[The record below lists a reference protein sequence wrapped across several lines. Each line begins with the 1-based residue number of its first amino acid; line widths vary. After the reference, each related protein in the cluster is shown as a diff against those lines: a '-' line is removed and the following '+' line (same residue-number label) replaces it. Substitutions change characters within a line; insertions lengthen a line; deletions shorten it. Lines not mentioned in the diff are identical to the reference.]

1 MTKYWFEESVSNI
14 RHGGIVS
21 LLSIIIITL
30 TVIILSN
37 LTIIRN
43 YLHREMATLKE
54 DAPIIAFLEDD
65 LDMETFNKLRT
76 DLQRANEITNITYV
90 SKEAALKKSQET
102 FGKYSQ
108 AIMEGFADMN
118 PLPASF
124 EIHLNE
130 LILDPNTL
138 PDIAGWIGGLA
149 GVEDVTYEQYSSN
162 FINKA
167 ETVILIFSI
176 LMGGS
181 SVVIVSFSIMLTI
194 YFRREEIKILRMVGA
209 GHLYIILPLVT
220 QGIFLGF
227 IGSILGLSGMY
238 LTFYLLFSQQ
248 IGDIE
253 FITPTQFL
261 SIILIGTLLGLIGSL
276 LPIKRYMEV

>member
-1 MTKYWFEESVSNI
+1 MIKYWFEESVSNI

-21 LLSIIIITL
+21 LLSVIIITL
-30 TVIILSN
+30 TVIILSS
-37 LTIIRN
+37 LIIIRN
-43 YLHREMATLKE
+43 HLHREMATLKE
-54 DAPIIAFLEDD
+54 DAPIIAFLDD
-65 LDMETFNKLRT
+65 NLNIETLKKLRI
-76 DLQRANEITNITYV
+76 DLQRANEISSITYV
-90 SKEAALKKSQET
+90 SKEAALKKSQDT
-102 FGKYSQ
+102 FGKYGK
-108 AIMEGFADMN
+108 AIMEGFADIN

-130 LILDPNTL
+130 LNLDPNTL
-138 PDIAGWIGGLA
+138 PDIASWIGGLA
-149 GVEDVTYEQYSSN
+149 GIEDVTYEQYSSN

-167 ETVILIFSI
+167 EMIILIFSI

-181 SVVIVSFSIMLTI
+181 SVIIVSFSIMLTI

-227 IGSILGLSGMY
+227 IGSVLGLSGMY

-253 FITPTQFL
+253 FITSTQFL

>member
-1 MTKYWFEESVSNI
+1 MIKYWFEESISNI
-14 RHGGIVS
+14 WHGGIVS

-37 LTIIRN
+37 LIIIRN
-43 YLHREMATLKE
+43 YLHREMTTLKE

-65 LDMETFNKLRT
+65 LDVKTINKLRT
-76 DLQRANEITNITYV
+76 DLQRAHEITSITYV
-90 SKEAALKKSQET
+90 SKEVALKKSQDT
-102 FGKYSQ
+102 FGQYGQ
-108 AIMEGFADMN
+108 AIMEGFADIN

-130 LILDPNTL
+130 LTLDPNVL
-138 PDIAGWIGGLA
+138 PDIAGWIDGLE
-149 GVEDVTYEQYSSN
+149 GIEDVTYEQYSSN
-162 FINKA
+162 FIKKA

-181 SVVIVSFSIMLTI
+181 SVIIVSFSIMLTV
-194 YFRREEIKILRMVGA
+194 YFRREEIRILRMVGA
-209 GHLYIILPLVT
+209 GNLYIILPLVT

-227 IGSILGLSGMY
+227 IGSMLGLWGMY
-238 LTFYLLFSQQ
+238 LIFYLFSHQ

-253 FITPTQFL
+253 FITSTQYR
-261 SIILIGTLLGLIGSL
+261 SIIFIGTLLGLIGSL

>member
-1 MTKYWFEESVSNI
+1 MIKYWFEESVSNI

-21 LLSIIIITL
+21 LLSILIITL

-54 DAPIIAFLEDD
+54 DAPIIAFLEDN

-90 SKEAALKKSQET
+90 SNEAALKKSQET

-138 PDIAGWIGGLA
+138 PDIASWIGGLA
-149 GVEDVTYEQYSSN
+149 GIEDVTYEQYSSN

-167 ETVILIFSI
+167 EMIILIFSI

-181 SVVIVSFSIMLTI
+181 SVIIVSFSIMLTI

-227 IGSILGLSGMY
+227 IGSVLGLSGMY

-253 FITPTQFL
+253 FITSTQFL

>member
-1 MTKYWFEESVSNI
+1 MIKYWFEESVSNI

-43 YLHREMATLKE
+43 YLHKEIKTLKA
-54 DAPIIAFLEDD
+54 DAPIIAFLEDN
-65 LDMETFNKLRT
+65 LDIEILNKLRI
-76 DLQRANEITNITYV
+76 DLQRANEISNITYI
-90 SKEAALKKSQET
+90 SKETALKKSQET

-108 AIMEGFADMN
+108 AIMDGFADIN

-130 LILDPNTL
+130 PILDPNSL
-138 PDIAGWIGGLA
+138 PDIANWVGSLA
-149 GVEDVTYEQYSSN
+149 GIEDVTYEQYSSN
-162 FINKA
+162 FVNKT

-181 SVVIVSFSIMLTI
+181 SIVIVSFSIMLTV

-209 GHLYIILPLVT
+209 GHLYIILPLIS

-227 IGSILGLSGMY
+227 IGSILGLLGIY
-238 LTFYLLFSQQ
+238 LIFYLLSQQ

-253 FITPTQFL
+253 FMTSTQFL
-261 SIILIGTLLGLIGSL
+261 AIILIGTLLGFIGSL

>member
-1 MTKYWFEESVSNI
+1 
-14 RHGGIVS
+14 
-21 LLSIIIITL
+21 
-30 TVIILSN
+30 
-37 LTIIRN
+37 
-43 YLHREMATLKE
+43 MATLKE
-54 DAPIIAFLEDD
+54 DAPIIAFLEDN

-130 LILDPNTL
+130 LILDQNTL
-138 PDIAGWIGGLA
+138 PDIASWIGGLA
-149 GVEDVTYEQYSSN
+149 GIEDVTYAQYSSN

-167 ETVILIFSI
+167 EMIILIFSI

-181 SVVIVSFSIMLTI
+181 SVIIVSFSIMLTI

-227 IGSILGLSGMY
+227 IGSVLGLSGMY

-248 IGDIE
+248 IGVIE
-253 FITPTQFL
+253 FITSTQFL

>member
-1 MTKYWFEESVSNI
+1 MIKYWFEESISNI
-14 RHGGIVS
+14 WHGGIVS

-37 LTIIRN
+37 LIIIRN
-43 YLHREMATLKE
+43 YLHREMTTLQE

-65 LDMETFNKLRT
+65 LDVKTINKLRT
-76 DLQRANEITNITYV
+76 DLQRAHEITSITYV
-90 SKEAALKKSQET
+90 SKEVALKKSQDT
-102 FGKYSQ
+102 FGKYGQ
-108 AIMEGFADMN
+108 AIMEGFADIN

-130 LILDPNTL
+130 LTLDPDVL
-138 PDIAGWIGGLA
+138 PDIAGWIDGLE
-149 GVEDVTYEQYSSN
+149 GIEDVTYEQYSSN
-162 FINKA
+162 FIKKA

-181 SVVIVSFSIMLTI
+181 SVIIVSFSIMLTV
-194 YFRREEIKILRMVGA
+194 YFRREEIRILRMVGA
-209 GHLYIILPLVT
+209 GNLYIILPLVT

-227 IGSILGLSGMY
+227 IGSMLGLWGMY
-238 LTFYLLFSQQ
+238 LIFYLFSHQ

-253 FITPTQFL
+253 FITSTQYR
-261 SIILIGTLLGLIGSL
+261 SIIFIGTLLGLIGSL